1 MTLKSS
7 ALPSLLTVALLAIAT
22 AGFAADRAPNQPALA
37 KGPPANWAFETAA
50 LKSLKPSAAQVLTRP
65 AAATGDYD
73 VAKAPPSVRFGVL
86 PGQWTGASLWSA
98 WGDAIFA
105 SDTNF
110 YCSIGDHA
118 APHGWA
124 YVYQVNPRSGAI
136 QMIVDVNQILK
147 IPAADYAPGKI
158 HAPLME
164 HDGALLFAGYRGGK
178 GVDDEHHYKGDALIR
193 WSLADGATTSFDP
206 PATFCSFAASVI
218 HAPSKSIYGVGPGGA
233 RLNGEARFFVY
244 DIEARKT
251 RFCGTP
257 QPDVTRAIVV
267 APDGRAWYSSGGGK
281 DATSRFA
288 RYDPKTKKATLM
300 DLAVPGNMLRAASRC
315 NDDGIAYCISNDG
328 VLFTFDTRT
337 EKVRV
342 VGKSFDA
349 GPAYTAVCKLSPDG
363 RYLYYA
369 PGAHGGADGV
379 GCPVVQ
385 LDTRTNR
392 RKVVA
397 FLFDYLKGN
406 ANYHTGGSFG
416 LDVSADGATL
426 GICFN
431 GWKMDET
438 RSAQGLK
445 SFDQVSVVL
454 LDIPASERP

>member
-1 MTLKSS
+1 MKFRSIPAA
-7 ALPSLLTVALLAIAT
+7 ALSITALLALAPVCP
-22 AGFAADRAPNQPALA
+22 AGDKAPNQPPLA
-37 KGPPANWAFETAA
+37 KGPPANWTFDTVA
-50 LKSLKPSAAQVLTRP
+50 LKSFKPSAAQVLVRP
-65 AAATGDYD
+65 AAAAGDYD

-98 WGDAIFA
+98 WGDALFA

-118 APHGWA
+118 GPHGYT

-136 QMIVDVNQILK
+136 KMIVDVNDVLK

-164 HDGALLFAGYRGGK
+164 YEGAILFAGYRAGK
-178 GVDDEHHYKGDALIR
+178 GVDDAHHYQGDPLVR
-193 WSLADGATTSFDP
+193 WSLADGAVATFDP
-206 PATFCSFAASVI
+206 PAPFCSFAASVI
-218 HAPSKSIYGVGPGGA
+218 HAPSKTIYGVGPGGE
-233 RLNGEARFFVY
+233 RLQGESRFFVY
-244 DIEARKT
+244 DIDARKT
-251 RFCGTP
+251 LFCGVP
-257 QPDVTRAIVV
+257 QPDATRALVV

-281 DATSRFA
+281 GATSRFA
-288 RYDPKTKKATLM
+288 RYDPKTNKTTLT
-300 DLAVPGNMLRAASRC
+300 DLAAPGTMLRAASRC
-315 NDDGIAYCISNDG
+315 NDEGVAYCISNDG
-328 VLFTFDTRT
+328 ALFTFDTRA

-342 VGKSFDA
+342 LGQSFDA

-369 PGAHGGADGV
+369 PGAHGGAEGV
-379 GCPVVQ
+379 GAPVVQ

-392 RKVVA
+392 RKVIA
-397 FLFDYLKGN
+397 FLFDYMKGS

-445 SFDQVSVVL
+445 TFDQVSVVL